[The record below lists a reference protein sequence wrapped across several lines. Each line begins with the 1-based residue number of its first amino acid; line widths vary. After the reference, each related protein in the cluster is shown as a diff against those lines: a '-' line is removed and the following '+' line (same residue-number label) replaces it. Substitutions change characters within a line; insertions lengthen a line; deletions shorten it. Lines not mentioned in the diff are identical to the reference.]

1 MLKLN
6 THELEMIESS
16 TPSLKLNLM
25 RDYPSKE
32 PVAVAICHHGIT
44 AALKFFDKLVKELNN
59 ANILVYRYDARGHG
73 ESEGKRGYLKTIFE
87 LVEDLRVVVNL
98 AKKENPNL
106 PIFII
111 GHSMGGHTC
120 ALFGTKYP
128 NQVKGFVLCS
138 AVLKDVAHLF
148 GDLPLKDDPEKYYP
162 LEEAFKAKEF
172 DRSVTE
178 LIFKL
183 VPNALGEISVSIMNC
198 FGEGV
203 NYLNTN
209 IKNFNNSVLILNGNL
224 DFIVDQRD
232 AINYYMD
239 SEVKDKSLMIY
250 SGVGHMIW
258 EEENGD
264 MIPGHILNW
273 IQHRIK

>member
-1 MLKLN
+1 M
-6 THELEMIESS
+6 
-16 TPSLKLNLM
+16 
-25 RDYPSKE
+25 
-32 PVAVAICHHGIT
+32 
-44 AALKFFDKLVKELNN
+44 
-59 ANILVYRYDARGHG
+59 
-73 ESEGKRGYLKTIFE
+73 FE

-106 PIFII
+106 PLFII

-128 NQVKGFVLCS
+128 NQVKGIVLCA
-138 AVLKDVAHLF
+138 AVLKDIAHLF

-162 LEEAFKAKEF
+162 LHLAFKAKEF
-172 DRSVTE
+172 DEKFTETFQKIYPYSLLELSV
-178 LIFKL
+178 
-183 VPNALGEISVSIMNC
+183 AIMNC

-203 NYLNTN
+203 DYLNKN
-209 IKNFNNSVLILNGNL
+209 IKNFTNPVLILNGKD

-239 SEVKDKSLMIY
+239 VETEDKSLMVY
-250 SGVGHMIW
+250 SGVGHMLW
-258 EEENGD
+258 DEEKGD
-264 MIPGHILNW
+264 MIPGNILNW